1 MSCNQLLPEDTS
13 GVVADSFFAPSL
25 LQHMSRRHI
34 MSLSSKLAGIG
45 GFASNSLFGTAST
58 DRVVLKQGKN
68 VSTTVVLY
76 MEDWQCSIIEFPQD
90 NYPSCDYTDPPIRA
104 TA

>member
-1 MSCNQLLPEDTS
+1 MSCNQFLPEDTS
-13 GVVADSFFAPSL
+13 GVVADSFFAPFP

-34 MSLSSKLAGIG
+34 MSLSSKLAGIVG
-45 GFASNSLFGTAST
+45 LASTSLSGTVST
-58 DRVVLKQGKN
+58 DRVVLKQEKN
-68 VSTTVVLY
+68 VSTTVLLY

-90 NYPSCDYTDPPIRA
+90 NYPSCDYTDLPIRA